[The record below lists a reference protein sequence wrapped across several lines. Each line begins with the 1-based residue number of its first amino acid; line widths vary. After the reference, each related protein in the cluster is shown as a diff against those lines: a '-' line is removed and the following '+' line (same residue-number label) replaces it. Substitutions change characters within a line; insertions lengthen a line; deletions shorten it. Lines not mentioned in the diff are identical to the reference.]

1 MAPVLRRISASPDS
15 LLGLLHH
22 SSAPLQPSP
31 PTSPSLSLR
40 FASAPDSLSP
50 TRTTLST
57 LLFRGG
63 TRVVPRQAAA
73 AHTTSTIPATYGTP
87 NGPDAGTVVGI
98 TLGSVAGFIL
108 LLWLI
113 YTCLNVGNP
122 DAFTDAES
130 TVMSVGTASVGTR
143 RVRKHNHHRH
153 HRSPRRE
160 TVEIRT
166 SGPGRPVIVEERGG
180 SRVREVVV
188 EDTTRTRTRSVSRGG
203 ARPPPRVVDE
213 EDEIVVL
220 EEHSPPRRHKSRRR
234 SSAERRSGGYRVVQE
249 DDVVVREV
257 RRGSGSRRR

>member
-1 MAPVLRRISASPDS
+1 MPPVLRRIPGLDT
-15 LLGLLHH
+15 LLSVLHH
-22 SSAPLQPSP
+22 SSPPTQPSSP
-31 PTSPSLSLR
+31 PRPLSLR
-40 FASAPDSLSP
+40 FASASAPDDSPFTP
-50 TRTTLST
+50 TRTSAISA
-57 LLFRGG
+57 LLGEFG
-63 TRVVPRQAAA
+63 TRVLPRQNA
-73 AHTTSTIPATYGTP
+73 AHTTSTVPAVYGNPTSTTP
-87 NGPDAGTVVGI
+87 GEVVGI

-113 YTCLNVGNP
+113 YTCLNAGNP

-143 RVRKHNHHRH
+143 TRVRKHRH

-166 SGPGRPVIVEERGG
+166 SGRGGPVIVEERGG
-180 SRVREVVV
+180 SRVREVIV
-188 EDTTRTRTRSVSRGG
+188 EDTTTTRRSASR

-213 EDEIVVL
+213 DEEIVVL

-249 DDVVVREV
+249 DDVIVREV
-257 RRGSGSRRR
+257 RRSSGSRRR

>member
-1 MAPVLRRISASPDS
+1 MPPVLRRIPAPPDS

-57 LLFRGG
+57 LLLRGG

-143 RVRKHNHHRH
+143 RVRKHHHRH

>member
-1 MAPVLRRISASPDS
+1 
-15 LLGLLHH
+15 
-22 SSAPLQPSP
+22 
-31 PTSPSLSLR
+31 
-40 FASAPDSLSP
+40 
-50 TRTTLST
+50 
-57 LLFRGG
+57 
-63 TRVVPRQAAA
+63 
-73 AHTTSTIPATYGTP
+73 
-87 NGPDAGTVVGI
+87 VVGI

-108 LLWLI
+108 LLWLV

-143 RVRKHNHHRH
+143 RVKKHRH

-166 SGPGRPVIVEERGG
+166 SGPGRPVVVEERGG

-188 EDTTRTRTRSVSRGG
+188 EDTTRRSVSR

-213 EDEIVVL
+213 DEEIVVL

>member
-1 MAPVLRRISASPDS
+1 MPPVLLRRIPAPDS
-15 LLGLLHH
+15 LLNLLHH
-22 SSAPLQPSP
+22 SSPPLQP
-31 PTSPSLSLR
+31 LSLR

-50 TRTTLST
+50 TRTLST
-57 LLFRGG
+57 LLGG
-63 TRVVPRQAAA
+63 TRVIPRQAA
-73 AHTTSTIPATYGTP
+73 AHTTSTIPATYGAT
-87 NGPDAGTVVGI
+87 NGPDVGTVVGI

-143 RVRKHNHHRH
+143 TRVKKHVHRH

-188 EDTTRTRTRSVSRGG
+188 EDTVRRSASR

-213 EDEIVVL
+213 DEEIVVL

-234 SSAERRSGGYRVVQE
+234 SSAERRSGGYRVVRE
-249 DDVVVREV
+249 DEVVREV
-257 RRGSGSRRR
+257 RRESGSRRR